1 MQCKSW
7 LDGYD
12 LETAVRVHLP
22 TPHFAPPLDRSRPVH
37 VTLDCLERVHLSGAR
52 GPPALELLVVLP
64 AARAE
69 VCERLVLPP
78 HVNAIL
84 VRQSSRADGARQQRA
99 RIEDLHAGNS
109 IRIYWGSLIRV
120 LSLKAHQDHNSSHT
134 DTSISPPASFLQNN
148 PYTID

>member
-1 MQCKSW
+1 MGMILRTPWESTSHRPTLPLLSTGPAQCMS
-7 LDGYD
+7 LS
-12 LETAVRVHLP
+12 TASNEFTSSP
-22 TPHFAPPLDRSRPVH
+22 
-37 VTLDCLERVHLSGAR
+37 AR

-69 VCERLVLPP
+69 VRVRLVLPP
-78 HVNAIL
+78 HVNAVL
-84 VRQSSRADGARQQRA
+84 VRQSSRADGAWQQRA
-99 RIEDLHAGNS
+99 QIEDLHAGNS